1 MIFYFLARSSA
12 SLLQAVLYLPR
23 IRGMRR
29 RHGDVGDFVS
39 NAEQVDCCQSVAP
52 PAMENASL
60 SAIALATIS
69 VLCGSSGIRTRQPDR
84 STEWFSIL
92 QDFSQFLSGSITDIQ
107 DLPSAF
113 TSLTDFRVAGAVS
126 ENSLLREHQ
135 TEPGC
140 CRWSADVLLVN
151 QVSFVQGFT
160 HIVALC
166 RDKVLAIPPPT
177 ISWSAILDRESERSV
192 W

>member
-1 MIFYFLARSSA
+1 MIFYFLARLRA

-29 RHGDVGDFVS
+29 ASGDVGDFVS
-39 NAEQVDCCQSVAP
+39 NAEQVNCCQMSPP

-60 SAIALATIS
+60 SAIALATIQY
-69 VLCGSSGIRTRQPDR
+69 LCGSSGIRTRQPDR
-84 STEWFSIL
+84 STECFRIL

-107 DLPSAF
+107 VCSSAF

-126 ENSLLREHQ
+126 ETRLLREHQ

-140 CRWSADVLLVN
+140 CRWSADVSFVN

-166 RDKVLAIPPPT
+166 PIKVLAIPPPT
-177 ISWSAILDRESERSV
+177 ISWSAILDKSPERSV